1 MPAAARARFMADP
14 LTQPAH
20 DATTAPAPPEA
31 APAEPAAPEPAAP
44 EPAAPEPAAPDLTG
58 KTLGDYRV
66 LRLLGQ
72 GGMGQVYLAEQISL
86 KRQVALKLLKS
97 DLAANK
103 TSLQRFLQEAL
114 AVARVTHAN
123 IVQIYNV
130 GEADGEHFMAL
141 EFVEGRNLREYL
153 EKKGTPEI
161 PFGLRI
167 MSQVAAALQR
177 AAEHGIVHRDIK
189 PDNILITRKGE
200 VKVADFGL
208 SRCFTEDPDK
218 ATNITQ
224 SRVTMGTPLY
234 MSPEQVEGK
243 RGLDHRSD
251 IYSFGV
257 TCYHMFAGHPPF
269 RGTSP
274 FEVAVQHVQ
283 KEPDPLGEI
292 RPDLPADLCTIIHKM
307 MAKQPE
313 ARYQTAREIAR
324 DVNRLRDLLAMAG
337 TTALGPTLLAASSGA
352 TEAIDLSAASS
363 AAKSGWRKAALVAA
377 IPLALA
383 AGFTVGWYRQQA
395 SPIVSDAAQEIT
407 APSEDP
413 SLDDLSPK
421 ERERE
426 LRRYFHQ
433 WGKAGG
439 SKLDETA
446 GLKFAIELGLLYL
459 NQRRYDDADKFFK
472 ELDPPPDQK
481 VPASYRLYGRLG
493 KGMVLAFKNQPEESN
508 KQLVATLPKGEKL
521 GPAGPFWRTNPAVRE
536 MLAEALR
543 FNYANAPESFPEPL
557 KAYRR
562 PPLPAATPEKQQ

>member
-1 MPAAARARFMADP
+1 MADP
-14 LTQPAH
+14 STHPL
-20 DATTAPAPPEA
+20 DEVRTTPAPPEA
-31 APAEPAAPEPAAP
+31 GTPAAPSQAAKPSDGEPA
-44 EPAAPEPAAPDLTG
+44 EQDLPDLTG

-72 GGMGQVYLAEQISL
+72 GGMGQVYLAEQVSL

-103 TSLQRFLQEAL
+103 TSLQRFLQEAHS
-114 AVARVTHAN
+114 VARVTHAN

-130 GEADGEHFMAL
+130 GEADGVHYMAL

-208 SRCFTEDPDK
+208 SRCFTEAPDK

-243 RGLDHRSD
+243 PSLDHRSD

-257 TCYHMFAGHPPF
+257 TCYHMFAGRPPF

-313 ARYQTAREIAR
+313 ARYQTCRELAR
-324 DVNRLRDLLAMAG
+324 DVNRLRDLLAVAG
-337 TTALGPTLLAASSGA
+337 TTALGPTLLPASSGS
-352 TEAIDLSAASS
+352 TEAIDLSTAGARSRSWWRQAA
-363 AAKSGWRKAALVAA
+363 VMVV

-383 AGFTVGWYRQQA
+383 AGFAVGWYRQR
-395 SPIVSDAAQEIT
+395 P
-407 APSEDP
+407 APNTGDPSHEVIGQNEDP
-413 SLDDLSPK
+413 ALDDLSPQ

-426 LRRYFHQ
+426 LKRYFQQ
-433 WGKAGG
+433 WGKPGG

-446 GLKFAIELGLLYL
+446 GLKIAIELGLLYL
-459 NQRRYDDADKFFK
+459 NQRRYDDAEKFFK
-472 ELDPPPDQK
+472 ELDAPPEQK
-481 VPASYRLYGRLG
+481 VPFAYRFYGRLG
-493 KGMVLAFKNQPEESN
+493 RGMVLAFRNLPDESN
-508 KQLVATLPKGEKL
+508 KQLVMVLQKGEKL

-543 FNYANAPESFPEPL
+543 FNHANAPERFPAALE
-557 KAYRR
+557 AYRR
-562 PPLPAATPEKQQ
+562 APMPLAGR

>member
-1 MPAAARARFMADP
+1 MADP
-14 LTQPAH
+14 STHPL
-20 DATTAPAPPEA
+20 DEVRTTPAPPEA
-31 APAEPAAPEPAAP
+31 GTPATPSQAAKPSDGGPAEQDL
-44 EPAAPEPAAPDLTG
+44 PDLTG

-72 GGMGQVYLAEQISL
+72 GGMGQVYLAEQVSL

-103 TSLQRFLQEAL
+103 TSLQRFLQEAHS
-114 AVARVTHAN
+114 VARVTHAN

-130 GEADGEHFMAL
+130 GEADGLHYMAL

-153 EKKGTPEI
+153 EKKGPPEI

-167 MSQVAAALQR
+167 MSQVAAGLQR

-208 SRCFTEDPDK
+208 SRCFTEEPDK

-243 RGLDHRSD
+243 RTLDHRSD

-257 TCYHMFAGHPPF
+257 TCYHMFAGRPPF

-313 ARYQTAREIAR
+313 ARYQTSRELAR

-337 TTALGPTLLAASSGA
+337 ATALGPTLLPASSGS
-352 TEAIDLSAASS
+352 TEALDLSAGAGRRP
-363 AAKSGWRKAALVAA
+363 GWRKAVLVAM

-383 AGFTVGWYRQQA
+383 AGFAIGWHRQQ
-395 SPIVSDAAQEIT
+395 PY
-407 APSEDP
+407 PSGGDHSQGVIGPNEEP
-413 SLDDLSPK
+413 ALDDLSPQ

-426 LRRYFHQ
+426 LKRYFQQ
-433 WGKAGG
+433 WGKPGG

-446 GLKFAIELGLLYL
+446 GLKIAIELGLLYL
-459 NQRRYDDADKFFK
+459 NQRRFDDAEKFFK
-472 ELDPPPDQK
+472 ELDTPSEPK
-481 VPASYRLYGRLG
+481 VPAAYRFYGRLG
-493 KGMVLAFKNQPEESN
+493 KGMVLAFRNQPDESN
-508 KQLVATLPKGEKL
+508 KQLVTVLQKGEKL

-543 FNYANAPESFPEPL
+543 FNHANAPERFPAALET
-557 KAYRR
+557 YRR
-562 PPLPAATPEKQQ
+562 APLPLAGR

>member
-1 MPAAARARFMADP
+1 MADP
-14 LTQPAH
+14 LTQPAD
-20 DATTAPAPPEA
+20 DATAAPAPPEA
-31 APAEPAAPEPAAP
+31 VPPESSAAEPV
-44 EPAAPEPAAPDLTG
+44 PDLTG
-58 KTLGDYRV
+58 TTLGDYRV

-72 GGMGQVYLAEQISL
+72 GGMGQVYLAEQVSL

-97 DLAANK
+97 ELAANK
-103 TSLQRFLQEAL
+103 TSLQRFLQEAHS
-114 AVARVTHAN
+114 VARVTHAN

-130 GEADGEHFMAL
+130 GEADGVHYMAL

-153 EKKGTPEI
+153 EKKGPPEI

-189 PDNILITRKGE
+189 PDNILITRQGE
-200 VKVADFGL
+200 IKVADFGL
-208 SRCFTEDPDK
+208 SRCFTEEPDK
-218 ATNITQ
+218 ATSITQ

-243 RGLDHRSD
+243 RTLDHRSD

-257 TCYHMFAGHPPF
+257 TCYHMFAGRPPF

-292 RPDLPADLCTIIHKM
+292 RPDLPADLCTIIHRM

-324 DVNRLRDLLAMAG
+324 DVNRLRDLLSMAG
-337 TTALGPTLLAASSGA
+337 TTALGPTLLPASSGS
-352 TEAIDLSAASS
+352 TEAIDLSAAGTG
-363 AAKSGWRKAALVAA
+363 AKSGWRTAGIVAL

-383 AGFTVGWYRQQA
+383 AGFAVGWYRQQP
-395 SPIVSDAAQEIT
+395 SPGVSDGSQEVT
-407 APSEDP
+407 NRMEDP
-413 SLDDLSPK
+413 SLDDLSPQ

-426 LRRYFHQ
+426 QRRYFQ
-433 WGKAGG
+433 QLSKGG

-446 GLKFAIELGLLYL
+446 GLKVAIDLGLLYL
-459 NQRRYDDADKFFK
+459 NQRRYDDADKFFR
-472 ELDPPPDQK
+472 ELDPPPEQK
-481 VPASYRLYGRLG
+481 VPPSYRFLGRLG
-493 KGMVLAFKNQPEESN
+493 KGMVLAFKNHPEESN
-508 KQLVATLPKGEKL
+508 KQLMAILPKGDKL

-543 FNYANAPESFPEPL
+543 FNYLNSPETFPQALEP
-557 KAYRR
+557 YRR
-562 PPLPAATPEKQQ
+562 PPLPSPSGGPGVKQ